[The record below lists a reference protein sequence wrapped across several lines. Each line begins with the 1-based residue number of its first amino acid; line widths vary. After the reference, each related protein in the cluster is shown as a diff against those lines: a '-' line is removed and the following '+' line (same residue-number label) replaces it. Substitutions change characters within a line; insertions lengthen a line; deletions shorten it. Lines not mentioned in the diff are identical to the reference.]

1 MSPGSVWVQELSSP
15 ATGARRATLAL
26 SAGFGLGPLVSGV
39 IAEFAPAPMA
49 WPYVVHAIAMVAA
62 FIQVRP
68 VPETAPRALGT
79 SVAPNTRRGL
89 GRREWRVLA
98 GLLPVAPW
106 AFGFPAVTIAILP
119 GLMRAHV
126 ARPVIYSGL
135 VIAATLGTGVAVQP
149 LTRRLQDRGDLFG
162 LAIGA
167 LGVLLG
173 AYAVAIGSPACVFAV
188 AVLVGAGYGLV
199 MTTGLLE
206 ISERVP
212 QESRGTAVGIYYVM
226 TYIGFTLPFIDA
238 LAAKHLGDAL
248 TLALAAGAAVASLL
262 LRSFIKYTSPR

>member
-1 MSPGSVWVQELSSP
+1 VQELSSP
-15 ATGARRATLAL
+15 AAGARRATLAL
-26 SAGFGLGPLVSGV
+26 SAGFGLGPLVSGL

-49 WPYVVHAIAMVAA
+49 WPYVVHAIAMAVAFVQA
-62 FIQVRP
+62 RP
-68 VPETAPRALGT
+68 VPETAPGARGAGA
-79 SVAPNTRRGL
+79 APNTRRGL

-98 GLLPVAPW
+98 ELLPVAPW

-135 VIAATLGTGVAVQP
+135 VIATTLATGVAVQP
-149 LTRRLQDRGDLFG
+149 LTRRLQRRGDRVG

-167 LGVLLG
+167 AGVFLG
-173 AYAVAIGSPACVFAV
+173 AYAVAIGSPAWVFAV

-238 LAAKHLGDAL
+238 LAAKRLGDPP
-248 TLALAAGAAVASLL
+248 TLALAGGAAVLSLGIRAIM
-262 LRSFIKYTSPR
+262 LRVAHRS